1 MKQQFRK
8 LGMFAVAAAISTGSA
23 YAGKPAMQPMT
34 REFDIR
40 IK

>member
-1 MKQQFRK
+1 
-8 LGMFAVAAAISTGSA
+8 MFAVAAAISTGSA